1 MAIILRRYYSM
12 FLALIGAEYITSKDV
27 DYSSLD
33 GGGTVLFQRYTEVGQ
48 SGQYGQLVE
57 RSVGAG
63 DCAEVT
69 QASQKVGGGG
79 LQSCLNS
86 LMVEPADLV
95 MVQSGEHATHH

>member
-48 SGQYGQLVE
+48 YGQLVE

-69 QASQKVGGGG
+69 QASQKVGGGD
-79 LQSCLNS
+79 LQSCLHS
-86 LMVEPADLV
+86 LMVEPAGLV

>member
-1 MAIILRRYYSM
+1 M
-12 FLALIGAEYITSKDV
+12 
-27 DYSSLD
+27 D
-33 GGGTVLFQRYTEVGQ
+33 GGGTVLFQRYTEV
-48 SGQYGQLVE
+48 GQYGQLVE

-86 LMVEPADLV
+86 LMVERADLV